1 MMNEPLMPISISERC
16 CANPDGVLISAD
28 SPFGFAFWGYS
39 QVLSQMCE
47 GENAAPS
54 PNLQLQ
60 TGSCLTEN
68 HSTVP

>member
-16 CANPDGVLISAD
+16 RAYPDGVLISAD
-28 SPFGFAFWGYS
+28 SPFGLAFLG
-39 QVLSQMCE
+39 VRPGALPDVR

-60 TGSCLTEN
+60 TGSRLTEN